1 MSKPPV
7 PTGVLPLKKALVIAF
22 FAMIFAI
29 FALKSIVRDPWV
41 DEPKAT

>member
-1 MSKPPV
+1 MV
-7 PTGVLPLKKALVIAF
+7 FAF

-29 FALKSIVRDPWV
+29 FALKNTVQNLRI